1 VIFLWSSIFRF
12 KYGGVE
18 VYFGPGALRENI
30 ISKIQS
36 YRRVLVVTSR
46 SAARISG
53 ALIDVERAL
62 RDCSVEYTVYS
73 NVKPNPDTSTAN
85 IAAEIARGISA
96 EAIIGIGGGSV
107 IDVAKVISITAKSKV
122 RAEEVSTRRV
132 EALEALPLIII
143 NLTHGTGSEV
153 NRFAVLTLSGTIEK
167 RGFVA
172 RYPSVSFDD
181 PLYTTTLNAKQ
192 TLYTTIDAFYHA
204 YESATSKRTNL
215 LAISLAEIAIANISE
230 YLRRALEDPSNLES
244 RTRLL
249 YASMLAGISVDITGG
264 SHLNHAIEHGF
275 SGLNPE
281 LPHGA
286 GLAMFGPMVVYYT
299 HKVVP
304 EISARLLRNIDPSIK
319 PTSDDAERAKR
330 AVEEFQEVHGFNER
344 LNNYGIS
351 EEDIVR
357 VVDFIV
363 KAISERY
370 HILIPFPTSRELVL
384 SIVKSAL

>member
-1 VIFLWSSIFRF
+1 MVFLWSSVFRF
-12 KYGGVE
+12 KYGEVK
-18 VYFGPGALRENI
+18 VYFGLGALREYI
-30 ISKIQS
+30 TSKFQS
-36 YRRVLVVTSR
+36 YHRVLVVTSR

-53 ALIDVERAL
+53 ALNDVEKAL
-62 RDCSVEYTVYS
+62 RNCSVEYTVYS
-73 NVKPNPDTSTAN
+73 NVKPNPDTSTVDN
-85 IAAEIARGISA
+85 VTEIAREIDA

-107 IDVAKVISITAKSKV
+107 IDVAKVVSITAKSRVKAEKILTG
-122 RAEEVSTRRV
+122 RAEIS
-132 EALEALPLIII
+132 EALPLIIV

-181 PLYTTTLNAKQ
+181 PTYTTTLNTKQ

-215 LAISLAEIAIANISE
+215 LAISLAEIAIAKANIRE
-230 YLRRALEDPSNLES
+230 YLRRALEESSNLEA

-249 YASMLAGISVDITGG
+249 YASVLAGISVDITGG

-319 PTSDDAERAKR
+319 PTSEDAERAKR
-330 AVEEFQEVHGFNER
+330 AVEEIHGFNER
-344 LNNYGIS
+344 LSIYNIS
-351 EEDIVR
+351 EKDIGKA
-357 VVDFIV
+357 VDFIV
-363 KAISERY
+363 KTIIERY
-370 HILIPFPTSRELVL
+370 YVLIPFPTSRELVL
-384 SIVKSAL
+384 SIVKSVL

>member
-1 VIFLWSSIFRF
+1 MVFLWSSVFRF
-12 KYGGVE
+12 KYGEVK
-18 VYFGPGALRENI
+18 VYFGLGALREYI
-30 ISKIQS
+30 TSKIQS
-36 YRRVLVVTSR
+36 YHRVLVVTSR

-53 ALIDVERAL
+53 ALNDVEKAL
-62 RDCSVEYTVYS
+62 RNCSVEYTVYS
-73 NVKPNPDTSTAN
+73 NVKPNPDTSTVDN
-85 IAAEIARGISA
+85 VTEIAREIDA

-107 IDVAKVISITAKSKV
+107 IDVAKVVSITAKSRVKAEKILTG
-122 RAEEVSTRRV
+122 RAEIS
-132 EALEALPLIII
+132 EALPLIIV

-181 PLYTTTLNAKQ
+181 PTYTTTLNTKQ

-215 LAISLAEIAIANISE
+215 LAISLAEIAIANIRE
-230 YLRRALEDPSNLES
+230 YLRRALEEPSNLEA

-286 GLAMFGPMVVYYT
+286 GLFGPMVVYYT

-319 PTSDDAERAKR
+319 PTSEDAERAKR
-330 AVEEFQEVHGFNER
+330 AVEEFQKIHGFNER
-344 LNNYGIS
+344 LSIYNVS
-351 EEDIVR
+351 EKDIGKA
-357 VVDFIV
+357 VDFIV
-363 KAISERY
+363 KTIIERY
-370 HILIPFPTSRELVL
+370 YVLIPFPTSRELVL
-384 SIVKSAL
+384 SIVKSVL